1 MFIKFFFYVYFK
13 KDIIKI
19 TLLETLLIMVI
30 LTNLLHWDKIEEE
43 NITNHIYQSKL
54 ISTYISLCCLLL
66 LINLISPYLLNKSH
80 YLRGLISCEL
90 FDFFTLKRIIPQQVR
105 PSVFYW
111 FVILVKGRT
120 LIKLCSNSHYWLWK
134 SLFDLIYYYPI
145 IIIWEY
151 WFQAMRDQVQFAPL
165 SLKHWVTIIWFINIL
180 I

>member
-1 MFIKFFFYVYFK
+1 MFIKFFFLCLFQKGYHQNHNAGKTTYHGHINKFIILGQNWRGKYNKHIFHYVVYYFW
-13 KDIIKI
+13 
-19 TLLETLLIMVI
+19 LIWLV
-30 LTNLLHWDKIEEE
+30 LTCWI
-43 NITNHIYQSKL
+43 NHTIWEVS
-54 ISTYISLCCLLL
+54 S
-66 LINLISPYLLNKSH
+66 
-80 YLRGLISCEL
+80 RVRF

>member
-1 MFIKFFFYVYFK
+1 M
-13 KDIIKI
+13 
-19 TLLETLLIMVI
+19 LEKLLIMVI

-43 NITNHIYQSKL
+43 KITNHFYQSKL
-54 ISTYISLCCLLL
+54 TSTYISLCCLLL

-111 FVILVKGRT
+111 FVILVKGKT
-120 LIKLCSNSHYWLWK
+120 LTKLCSNSHYWLWK

-151 WFQAMRDQVQFAPL
+151 WFQAMRDQVLCLYTPL
-165 SLKHWVTIIWFINIL
+165 AKIWNFNSKTPKFCPN
-180 I
+180 

>member
-1 MFIKFFFYVYFK
+1 MFISKRISFKSQCWKTTYHGHINKFITLGQNWRGK
-13 KDIIKI
+13 NNKPHLPIKI
-19 TLLETLLIMVI
+19 
-30 LTNLLHWDKIEEE
+30 N
-43 NITNHIYQSKL
+43 
-54 ISTYISLCCLLL
+54 ISTCISLCCLLL

-111 FVILVKGRT
+111 FVILVKGKT
-120 LIKLCSNSHYWLWK
+120 LTKLCSNSHYWLWK

-151 WFQAMRDQVQFAPL
+151 WFQAMRDQVQFASL

>member
-1 MFIKFFFYVYFK
+1 MFIKFLFYVYFK

-19 TLLETLLIMVI
+19 TMLEKLLIMVI
-30 LTNLLHWDKIEEE
+30 LTNLLHSDKIEEE
-43 NITNHIYQSKL
+43 KL

-120 LIKLCSNSHYWLWK
+120 LTKLCSNSHYWLWK
-134 SLFDLIYYYPI
+134 SLFARMFERWYL
-145 IIIWEY
+145 
-151 WFQAMRDQVQFAPL
+151 
-165 SLKHWVTIIWFINIL
+165 
-180 I
+180 